1 MSGLCKLG
9 LQQIIIKVEKLNPRI
24 IIDGCTCLLLNLL
37 PCLNLLSGVNLMMI
51 DMIALNK
58 FTEAL
63 VMNIMYSS
71 QKSYAIKYCQIM
83 GNRYI

>member
-37 PCLNLLSGVNLMMI
+37 PFLNLLSGVNLMMI
-51 DMIALNK
+51 DIIALTK

-63 VMNIMYSS
+63 VMNIMYS
-71 QKSYAIKYCQIM
+71 
-83 GNRYI
+83 